1 MGNKGAKLQFLL
13 VFCNNKENLYF
24 SAIIAYYQKY
34 QTFFAVNVWPDS
46 RCSVAYQMNRD
57 IGIPLMIK
65 ECRNQCFFG
74 KKEIS
79 SLWRPFLS
87 ARLGL
92 VTNGVIFIWTACISL
107 KSVLYREGF
116 FIFGVDIFLRL
127 YYVHGF
133 QLFFDTFGSFW
144 IEPNKPYLQLFRV

>member
-46 RCSVAYQMNRD
+46 RCSVAYQMNRE
-57 IGIPLMIK
+57 ISIPLMIK

-107 KSVLYREGF
+107 KSVLYREVLFYFWGRYF
-116 FIFGVDIFLRL
+116 LKVVLCTWFSVIFWHL
-127 YYVHGF
+127 
-133 QLFFDTFGSFW
+133 W
-144 IEPNKPYLQLFRV
+144 